1 MITIKNKKIGIGLMG
16 LVALAIILFVGVQF
30 NKAAYT
36 FKLDVNPSIE
46 IVSTKLDKVLQ
57 VNPLNDDAKEML
69 KDFRIKDKDLEDT
82 IEDLADLMV
91 LSGYISGGKDNI
103 VMITVDD
110 KTKDSKIVD
119 KLNQAIKAYLENKQ
133 IEATILNQSI
143 SKELDNNNTGSELLA
158 KKLHGLDD
166 ILSYDDLE
174 NMTIKELFELAEARN
189 IDPSKLFSNI
199 LALDDLKDSNDEVSN
214 AREYIGDDKAKEIAL
229 EIVNGQIIKF
239 ELDDF
244 DDDNPEYEID
254 IISNGFKY
262 EIELDAYTGKLVSYD
277 KDKIDDDKLDKLT
290 SETTSRISI
299 EEAQSIALEKT
310 GGGTIVKFKLDDDEY
325 EVEIINGTTEY
336 ELEINAYTGKI
347 IKFEKDY
354 DGDYKDSP
362 SIETTAATE
371 SKTTAPKATTASK
384 SISADQAKKIALD
397 KTGGG
402 TIVDFELDD
411 GKYEI
416 EIENGNKEYE
426 IEISASTGKIIKFEM
441 DYDD

>member
-310 GGGTIVKFKLDDDEY
+310 GGGTIVKFKLD
-325 EVEIINGTTEY
+325 
-336 ELEINAYTGKI
+336 
-347 IKFEKDY
+347 Y